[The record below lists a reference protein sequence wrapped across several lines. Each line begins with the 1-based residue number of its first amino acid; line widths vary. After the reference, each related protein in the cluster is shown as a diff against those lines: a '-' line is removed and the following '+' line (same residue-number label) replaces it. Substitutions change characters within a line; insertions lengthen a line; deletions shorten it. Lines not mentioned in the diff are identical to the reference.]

1 MTKRIAKD
9 WGYAVPWCGVG
20 LTLGVLAIKKA
31 TDFLGKR
38 FGPGVGLAVFV
49 VLYSSFIIT
58 LVTALLGTT
67 K

>member
-1 MTKRIAKD
+1 MIYLKLFLSLVLVLTLIA
-9 WGYAVPWCGVG
+9 
-20 LTLGVLAIKKA
+20 LGVLAIKKA